1 MQKNASKD
9 TKYSRNTTTW
19 KIGHH
24 AKAVAHAKGF
34 NIHAHVLG
42 FNIQLNLDALLT
54 LHVENQHAATHFK
67 RDTFSLYE
75 YDLIFGSS
83 VEEAVKRVSK
93 WAAAYYTHPALYYKL
108 PSTNAVTLTKI
119 SVPKP
124 SVLQVLTR
132 NEEASMR
139 SCAKNHGKSVRQ
151 RNVRQDNTK
160 DRAGTLL

>member
-1 MQKNASKD
+1 MISLGQKLKMP
-9 TKYSRNTTTW
+9 KTW
-19 KIGHH
+19 AKQFYKKI
-24 AKAVAHAKGF
+24 KV
-34 NIHAHVLG
+34 VLG

-54 LHVENQHAATHFK
+54 LHVENQHAVTHFK

-108 PSTNAVTLTKI
+108 PSTSAVTLPKVSI
-119 SVPKP
+119 PKP
-124 SVLQVLTR
+124 SVLQVLTK

-139 SCAKNHGKSVRQ
+139 SCAKKHGKSVRQ
-151 RNVRQDNTK
+151 RNVRQDNTM